1 MIYDAALARTARA
14 QSAAMIAGD
23 FFDHRN
29 FERRL
34 QSIHRSERGEI
45 IAWGSVGYRSASQI
59 VTGWRLSPEHEAIIT
74 TRQFVRAGVGT
85 QISTRPYQGFR
96 GAIVAT
102 VDVSTAR

>member
-1 MIYDAALARTARA
+1 
-14 QSAAMIAGD
+14 
-23 FFDHRN
+23 
-29 FERRL
+29 
-34 QSIHRSERGEI
+34 
-45 IAWGSVGYRSASQI
+45 

-85 QISTRPYQGFR
+85 QITPRPYQGFR